1 MIPAT
6 MSLIDLPSPGAPDA
20 MVLSTGPVPEVTP
33 GHVLVHVQA
42 AGVNR
47 PDVAQRKGE
56 YPPPPGASP
65 ILGLEVAGEIVSV
78 GEGVSGFAIGDR
90 VCGLANGG
98 GYAQYC
104 LLPQGQILPW
114 PKGYDAVQA
123 AALPE
128 TFFTVWANVFDIG
141 QLKKGE
147 TLLVHGGSSGIGTT
161 AIQLAKAFG
170 AKVFVTAG
178 SDEKCKACIDLGAE
192 RAINYRNED
201 FQAVIKSETDGK
213 GVDVILDMV
222 GAAYF
227 DRNLSSL
234 ARNGRLVIIA
244 FLQGAVADKANL
256 TPILTK
262 RLTVTGST
270 LRPRTA
276 DEKMA
281 IRDGLLREVWPLLE
295 AGTVAPVIHD
305 IVPFAEVAE
314 AHRLMESS
322 THIGKIILKLI

>member
-78 GEGVSGFAIGDR
+78 GEGVTRFAVGDR

-104 LLPQGQILPW
+104 LLPQGQVLPW

-141 QLKKGE
+141 RLKKGE

-178 SDEKCKACIDLGAE
+178 SDDKCKACIDLGAE

-201 FQAVIKSETDGK
+201 FQAVIKTQTDGK

-244 FLQGAVADKANL
+244 FLLGAVADRANL

-281 IRDGLLREVWPLLE
+281 IRDGLLRDVWPLLE

-305 IVPFAEVAE
+305 IVPFADVAE